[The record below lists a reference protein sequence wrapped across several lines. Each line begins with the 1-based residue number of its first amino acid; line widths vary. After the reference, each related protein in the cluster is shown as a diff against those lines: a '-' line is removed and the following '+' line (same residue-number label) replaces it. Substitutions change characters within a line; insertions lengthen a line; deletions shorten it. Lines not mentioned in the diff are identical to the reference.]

1 MQKNYPGLL
10 FQSLFRAHHNA
21 VHAGMTQ
28 AGVEGVG
35 SPRLLLAVRDRHL
48 QGETP
53 SQRELAD
60 LLRVSPATIATS
72 LKSLERQGYVERQ
85 RDAVDCRRNLI
96 SITQRGLDALDQSR
110 QVMDQVDRAMF
121 AGFSQEEFSQ
131 LQAFHNRMLQNLYAV
146 GGDQDAPCP
155 PPPPERMC

>member
-1 MQKNYPGLL
+1 MQKDHPGLL
-10 FQSLFRAHHNA
+10 FQTVFRAHHNA
-21 VHAGMTQ
+21 VHAGMTR

-35 SPRLLLAVRDRHL
+35 SPRLLLALRDYHL
-48 QGETP
+48 QGVVP

-60 LLRVSPATIATS
+60 RLRVSPATIATS

-85 RDAVDCRRNLI
+85 RDAADCRRNLI
-96 SITQRGLDALDQSR
+96 SITRRGLDALDHSR
-110 QVMDQVDRAMF
+110 QVMDRVDRAMF
-121 AGFSQEEFSQ
+121 AGFSPEEIGQVES
-131 LQAFHNRMLQNLYAV
+131 FHRRMLQNLYAI